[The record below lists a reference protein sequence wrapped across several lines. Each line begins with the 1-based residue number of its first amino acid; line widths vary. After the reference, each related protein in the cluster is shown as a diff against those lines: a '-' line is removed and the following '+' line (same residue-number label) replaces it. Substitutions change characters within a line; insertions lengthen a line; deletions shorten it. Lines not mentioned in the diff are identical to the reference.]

1 MLCNSESLKTQAD
14 HYRDL
19 LEERKDTP
27 CSESE
32 QRGQRDQENQSPSVD
47 RINSSKGYVKGNVRI
62 ISRRA
67 NSLRKDGTLTEFKA
81 LVRDQEQINKSTG
94 Y

>member
-1 MLCNSESLKTQAD
+1 MACCEKCWGDAYIRTLLNSEGLKTQAD

-32 QRGQRDQENQSPSVD
+32 QHGQRDQENQ
-47 RINSSKGYVKGNVRI
+47 
-62 ISRRA
+62 
-67 NSLRKDGTLTEFKA
+67 
-81 LVRDQEQINKSTG
+81 
-94 Y
+94 